1 MQKQEFFEK
10 LKEALETEEN
20 VNENTVLKNLP
31 EYSSLTTLLLIALID
46 ENFDKSLT
54 AKELNTVSTIKSL
67 MDLIG
72 TDQFE

>member
-46 ENFDKSLT
+46 ENFGKSLT
-54 AKELNTVSTIKSL
+54 AKELNSVSTIKSL